1 MSAAEK
7 PALNALVSPRSL
19 DEFFAGFTPGKAG
32 YFVSPGD
39 PARLPAFLHAKELQS
54 CEALARVN
62 NGAVWQSNGPRSS
75 FMMPIDKRTAEF
87 VYKMGLTVYFT
98 DITNAVPGAQA
109 FVRQLE
115 ADLGLNPGAC
125 RMTAWASPSENGA
138 ACHYDAH
145 DIISIQLRGT
155 KQFELAPVEGLSNP
169 YGTQY
174 SAGATRPDDEAFP
187 QMAGGFPASHDA
199 DFRSLVLEPGSV
211 LFFPRGTWHRTYA
224 SDESLAVAF
233 VLEPPSAAD
242 CVLRQLRY
250 VLLQDPKWRQP
261 LYGAWS
267 EGPEQN
273 AAFEKIAEL
282 LAGLPDLARIVSPEH
297 IALAL
302 LPEDKRLEKIDRFSR
317 FQRIPDVTIATGP
330 MPGEAPQPGVRI
342 VRRPED
348 GSEETLANLKIPRQA
363 LEVLSWLVER
373 DAAFGADEL
382 AQAFPDIPFDGLKKL
397 LKSCAKGGLLRLL
410 WFPAIDR
417 PESGGT
423 NPP

>member
-1 MSAAEK
+1 MPAAEK
-7 PALNALVSPRSL
+7 PALSALVSPRSL
-19 DEFFAGFTPGKAG
+19 DEFFAGFTPSKAG
-32 YFVSPGD
+32 YFVSQGN
-39 PARLPAFLHAKELQS
+39 PARLPAFLRAKELQS

-62 NGAVWQSNGPRSS
+62 SGAVWQSNGPRSS
-75 FMMPIDKRTAEF
+75 YMMPIDKRTAEF

-98 DITNAVPGAQA
+98 DVTNAVPGAQA

-155 KQFELAPVEGLSNP
+155 KQFELAPVAGLRNP

-199 DFRSLVLEPGSV
+199 DFRALVLEPGSV
-211 LFFPRGTWHRTYA
+211 LFFPRATWHRTYA
-224 SDESLAVAF
+224 SGDSLAVAF

-250 VLLQDPKWRQP
+250 VLLQDAKWRQP
-261 LYGAWS
+261 LYGAWGD
-267 EGPEQN
+267 GPEQG

-282 LAGLPDLARIVSPEH
+282 TAELPDLARVIKPEH

-302 LPEDKRLEKIDRFSR
+302 LPEDMRLEKIDRLSR
-317 FQRIPDVTIATGP
+317 FQRIPDVTIATEP
-330 MPGEAPQPGVRI
+330 VLGEAGEASPPGVRI

-363 LEVLSWLVER
+363 LEVLGWLVER
-373 DAAFGADEL
+373 DAAFGVDEL
-382 AQAFPDIPFDGLKKL
+382 AAAFPDIPFDGLKKL

-410 WFPAIDR
+410 WFPAIER
-417 PESGGT
+417 PEPGS
-423 NPP
+423 